1 VLTDPIADMIT
12 RIRNAVAARHR
23 HVEMPASNITKE
35 ITRVLLEEGYIGNF
49 EFIEDKDKNQGSIKI
64 TLKYIKD
71 ESPIHEIKRISK
83 PSRRIYV
90 GKDEIPLVKR
100 GFGISILSTSKGVAS
115 DAVARENGVGG
126 ELLLEVW

>member
-1 VLTDPIADMIT
+1 MLTDPVADMIT
-12 RIRNAVAARHR
+12 RIRNAVDARHR
-23 HVEMPASNITKE
+23 HVEIPASNMAKE

-49 EFIEDKDKNQGSIKI
+49 EFIEEGPQGTVRI

-90 GKDEIPLVKR
+90 GKEDIPLIKR
-100 GFGISILSTSKGVAS
+100 GFGISILSTSKGIAS
-115 DAVARENGVGG
+115 DAVARSAGVGG
-126 ELLLEVW
+126 EILLQVW

>member
-1 VLTDPIADMIT
+1 LLTDPIADMIT
-12 RIRNAVAARHR
+12 RIRNAVDAGHR
-23 HVEMPASNITKE
+23 HVEIPASNMAKE

-49 EFIEDKDKNQGSIKI
+49 EFIEEGPQGTVKI

-90 GKDEIPLVKR
+90 GKEDIPLVKR
-100 GFGISILSTSKGVAS
+100 GFGISILSTSKGIAS
-115 DAVARENGVGG
+115 DAMARSEGVGG
-126 ELLLEVW
+126 EILLQVW

>member
-1 VLTDPIADMIT
+1 LTDPVADMIT
-12 RIRNAVAARHR
+12 RIRNAVDARHR
-23 HVEMPASNITKE
+23 HVEIPASNMAKE

-49 EFIEDKDKNQGSIKI
+49 EFIEEGPQGTVRI

-90 GKDEIPLVKR
+90 GKEDIPLIKR
-100 GFGISILSTSKGVAS
+100 GFGISILSTSKGIAS
-115 DAVARENGVGG
+115 DAVARSEGVGG
-126 ELLLEVW
+126 EILLQVW

>member
-1 VLTDPIADMIT
+1 MLTDPIADMIT
-12 RIRNAVAARHR
+12 RVRNAVAAGHR
-23 HVEMPASNITKE
+23 HVEVPASNMAKE

-49 EFIEDKDKNQGSIKI
+49 EFIEEGNQGLVKI

-100 GFGISILSTSKGVAS
+100 GYGISILSTSKGITS
-115 DAVARENGVGG
+115 DAEARSEGVGG
-126 ELLLEVW
+126 ELLLQVW

>member
-1 VLTDPIADMIT
+1 MTDPVADMIT
-12 RIRNAVAARHR
+12 RIRNAVDARHR
-23 HVEMPASNITKE
+23 HVEIPASNMAKE

-49 EFIEDKDKNQGSIKI
+49 EFIEEGPQGTVRI

-90 GKDEIPLVKR
+90 GKEDIPLIKR
-100 GFGISILSTSKGVAS
+100 GFGISILSTSKGIAS
-115 DAVARENGVGG
+115 DAVARSEGVGG
-126 ELLLEVW
+126 EILLQVW

>member
-1 VLTDPIADMIT
+1 MLTDPVADMIT
-12 RIRNAVAARHR
+12 RIRNAVDARHR
-23 HVEMPASNITKE
+23 HVEIPASNMAKE

-49 EFIEDKDKNQGSIKI
+49 EFIEEGPQGTVRI

-90 GKDEIPLVKR
+90 GKEDIPLIIR
-100 GFGISILSTSKGVAS
+100 GFGISILSTSKGIAS
-115 DAVARENGVGG
+115 DAVARSAGVGG
-126 ELLLEVW
+126 EILLQVW

>member
-1 VLTDPIADMIT
+1 MLTDPVADMIT
-12 RIRNAVAARHR
+12 RIRNAVDARHR
-23 HVEMPASNITKE
+23 HVEIPASNMAKE

-49 EFIEDKDKNQGSIKI
+49 EFIEEGPQGTVRI

-90 GKDEIPLVKR
+90 GKEDIPLIKR
-100 GFGISILSTSKGVAS
+100 GFGISILSTSKGIAS
-115 DAVARENGVGG
+115 DAVARSEGVGG
-126 ELLLEVW
+126 EILLQVW

>member
-1 VLTDPIADMIT
+1 MIT
-12 RIRNAVAARHR
+12 RIRNAVDAGHR
-23 HVEMPASNITKE
+23 HVEIPASNMAKE

-49 EFIEDKDKNQGSIKI
+49 EFIEEGPQGTVKI

-90 GKDEIPLVKR
+90 GKEDIPLVKR
-100 GFGISILSTSKGVAS
+100 GFGISILSTSKGIAS
-115 DAVARENGVGG
+115 DAVARSEGVGG
-126 ELLLEVW
+126 EILLQVW

>member
-1 VLTDPIADMIT
+1 MTDPVADMIT
-12 RIRNAVAARHR
+12 RIRNAVDARHR
-23 HVEMPASNITKE
+23 HVEIPASNMAKE

-49 EFIEDKDKNQGSIKI
+49 EFIEEGPQGTVRI

-90 GKDEIPLVKR
+90 GKEDIPLIKR
-100 GFGISILSTSKGVAS
+100 GFGISILSTSKGIAS
-115 DAVARENGVGG
+115 DAVARSAGVGG
-126 ELLLEVW
+126 EILLQVW

>member
-1 VLTDPIADMIT
+1 LLTDPVADMIT
-12 RIRNAVAARHR
+12 RIRNAVDARHR
-23 HVEMPASNITKE
+23 HVEIPASNMAKE

-49 EFIEDKDKNQGSIKI
+49 EFIEEGPQGTVRI

-90 GKDEIPLVKR
+90 GKEDIPLIKR
-100 GFGISILSTSKGVAS
+100 GFGISILSTSKGITS
-115 DAVARENGVGG
+115 DAVARSEGVGG
-126 ELLLEVW
+126 EILLQVW